1 MFFQSLVLDRYI
13 LRHMLGTMFSV
24 LAVVMSLM
32 TLEHLPRLLG
42 MTQLSGHRTYIVAY
56 SVAGLLP
63 EYGGIGLLVGLFLG
77 IALTVRRLVLRAELD
92 VIEACGIATSRWMR
106 LPFVLA
112 AMVSVLTMANQGWLM
127 PAGEIG
133 LANIY
138 QRMVQGEFGH
148 QLQADRF
155 IDLGRGS
162 VLHFDEVDA
171 ADGDIIGLFLR
182 TDGDV
187 YTARSGRF
195 WKLPSGG
202 MAMEMHDGQVV
213 RERDGSVLRFDRLQH
228 RMDPVASG
236 LVKEPESDLLKR
248 SDLELL
254 WTEGTVS
261 GRSAVYGRC
270 LAAVLVLFVPTLA
283 LILGKP
289 PRRQSGAA
297 GILAG
302 LIVLVMALKMITPL
316 IDGHATKPEF
326 LGGGILASWCAFVAG
341 LVWAEKVLG
350 QGFVDL
356 WTSRALQSLR
366 RPSAQ
371 RQA

>member
-1 MFFQSLVLDRYI
+1 MPFRPRILDRYI

-32 TLEHLPRLLG
+32 ILEHLPRLLG
-42 MTQLSGHRTYIVAY
+42 MTQLSGHRTYILAY

-77 IALTVRRLVLRAELD
+77 IALTVRRLVVRAELE
-92 VIEACGIATSRWMR
+92 VVEACGIATSRWMR
-106 LPFVLA
+106 FPFLLA
-112 AMVSVLTMANQGWLM
+112 GIVSMLTIANQGWLM
-127 PAGEIG
+127 PAGEVG

-138 QRMVQGEFGH
+138 QRMVEGEFGH
-148 QLQADRF
+148 QLQAGRF
-155 IDLGRGS
+155 IDLGRGR
-162 VLHFDEVDA
+162 VLHFDEVDP
-171 ADGDIIGLFLR
+171 ADGRILGLFLR
-182 TDGDV
+182 TEGDV

-202 MAMEMHDGQVV
+202 MAVEMHNGQVV
-213 RERDGSVLRFDRLQH
+213 REREASVLRFDQLQH
-228 RMDPVASG
+228 RMDPVAG
-236 LVKEPESDLLKR
+236 EAAKEPESDLLKR
-248 SDLELL
+248 SDLRML

-261 GRSAVYGRC
+261 RRSAVYGRC
-270 LAAVLVLFVPTLA
+270 LTGVLALFLPALA

-302 LIVLVMALKMITPL
+302 LIMLVLALKMITPL
-316 IDGHATKPEF
+316 IDGHAAKPEL
-326 LGGGILASWCAFVAG
+326 LGGGILASWCVFVGG
-341 LVWAEKVLG
+341 LIWAERVLG

-366 RPSAQ
+366 RPSAP
-371 RQA
+371 RRA